1 MTRSLRLI
9 TMLSVSMALL
19 GTVVAAAVATRDRH
33 AREQL
38 MRVDPETILDRPAL
52 ARTAL
57 ALGQAGFRQHCAS
70 CHRDGSPDQARGIP
84 DLTDQDFLYGT
95 GKVAEIEQIVLH
107 GIRSGDPRGW
117 QLASMPAYAHAKPYS
132 LEPIPPMAPRQI
144 RDVIQFL
151 QFKHGA
157 DTDPAAAAR
166 GAKLYAGSGGC
177 YDCHGNDAAG
187 DEAIGA
193 PNLLDDAWL
202 YGGTPAALELTI
214 REGRGGR
221 SPAYSRVLTAEE
233 ARAIA
238 VYTASLSRRGQR
250 KPNDRD

>member
-1 MTRSLRLI
+1 MSPSLRLM
-9 TMLSVSMALL
+9 TMLSVSTALL
-19 GTVVAAAVATRDRH
+19 GTVVAAAITTQDRH

-57 ALGQAGFRQHCAS
+57 TLGKAGFKRHCAS
-70 CHRDGSPDQARGIP
+70 CHRDGSPDQGRGVP

-117 QLASMPAYAHAKPYS
+117 QLASMPAYAHAKPYA
-132 LEPIPPMAPRQI
+132 LEPIPPMTPGQI

-151 QFKHGA
+151 QLKHGA
-157 DTDPAAAAR
+157 ETDAAAAAR

-177 YDCHGNDAAG
+177 YDCHGDDAAG
-187 DEAIGA
+187 DEAVGA

-214 REGRGGR
+214 REGRGGK
-221 SPAYSRVLTAEE
+221 SPAYSRILTAVE
-233 ARAIA
+233 ARTIA
-238 VYTASLSRRGQR
+238 VYTASLSRPGQR
-250 KPNDRD
+250 EPTDRD

>member
-9 TMLSVSMALL
+9 TILSVSTALL
-19 GTVVAAAVATRDRH
+19 GTVVAATVATRARH
-33 AREQL
+33 GRDQL
-38 MRVDPETILDRPAL
+38 MRVDPETILDRPEL

-57 ALGQAGFRQHCAS
+57 ALGQTGFRQHCAS
-70 CHRDGSPDQARGIP
+70 CHRNGSPNQARGVP

-117 QLASMPAYAHAKPYS
+117 QLASMPAYAHAKPYP
-132 LEPIPPMAPRQI
+132 LEPIPSMTPGQI
-144 RDVIQFL
+144 RDVVQFL
-151 QFKHGA
+151 QFKHGVG
-157 DTDPAAAAR
+157 TDPAGAAR

-187 DEAIGA
+187 DEAVGA

-202 YGGTPAALELTI
+202 YRGSPAALELTI

-221 SPAYSRVLTAEE
+221 SPAYSRILTALE

-238 VYTASLSRRGQR
+238 VYTASLSQPGRRE
-250 KPNDRD
+250 PTDHD